1 MKWRDVMRY
10 TILSCLY
17 DYRLVVLYAICVLL
31 MGLAAPHSV
40 TDLRQAKVHYEKLH
54 AVAREKANLETVAVL
69 KRPSPLAF
77 LAEGQSKNLP
87 AYLLVSAS
95 FVDYPLADVSK
106 RPLLA
111 GRPSLD
117 WASVIGYLFS
127 LVALLMS
134 FDAVAGERERGTLRL
149 IFSHHVSRATVLV
162 GKWSGI
168 MMVLVPVFLLS
179 AIINLLI
186 IATSGVINL
195 TAEIMTVTGWVVGLT
210 IIFLGAHVTI
220 GLLASSLTPRASTAL
235 VICLL
240 FWVIEVVLVPS
251 GATLIGQLL
260 APVPDTTTYQMQLR
274 SAQQRYDVNRPE
286 ISSLMI
292 DEILDRPDLSD
303 REKEEQLNK
312 LQQTITRQ
320 QRQAYAAFHRELI
333 RVREE
338 YIHRLIR
345 QLYMIEVLSALSPVS
360 LYQSLLN
367 SLAGTDFRNHEL
379 FYRAAN
385 QYRQIFARWAERMKR
400 AIGSERTIKVKR
412 VSMQEFDRAVSE
424 LGEVGIYERGYMLI
438 IPRLSYKDVP
448 IDKST
453 LPQFDYEGVSLNDKL
468 HLILWRAAALVVLT
482 IMTFVMAWIAF
493 IRYRVA

>member
-1 MKWRDVMRY
+1 MKWWEVVRQ
-10 TILSCLY
+10 TILSRLY
-17 DYRLVVLYAICVLL
+17 DYRLVVLYVVSVLA
-31 MGLAAPHSV
+31 MSLAAFSAI
-40 TDLRQAKVHYEKLH
+40 TDLGQAKGYYEKLR
-54 AVAREKANLETVAVL
+54 AVTREKANLEMVAVL

-106 RPLLA
+106 RPFLA
-111 GRPSLD
+111 SRPSLD
-117 WASVIGYLFS
+117 WAFVIGYLFS

-134 FDAVAGERERGTLRL
+134 FDAVAGERERGTLKL
-149 IFSHHVSRATVLV
+149 VLSHNVSRATVLA
-162 GKWSGI
+162 GKWGGI
-168 MMVLVPVFLLS
+168 MMVLVPVFLLG
-179 AIINLLI
+179 AAINLSI
-186 IATSGVINL
+186 IITSRVINF
-195 TAEIMTVTGWVVGLT
+195 TAEIMTVIAWVVGLT
-210 IIFLGAHVTI
+210 IIFLGAHVII
-220 GLLASSLTPRASTAL
+220 GLLASSLAAKASTAL
-235 VICLL
+235 VICFV

-251 GATLIGQLL
+251 SAALASQFL
-260 APVPDTTTYQMQLR
+260 APIPDSKIYQTELK

-303 REKEEQLNK
+303 REKENQLNE
-312 LQQTITRQ
+312 LQQTIIRQ
-320 QRQAYAAFHRELI
+320 HRQAYETLHRELI
-333 RVREE
+333 QIREQ
-338 YIHRLIR
+338 YVNRLIR
-345 QLYMIEVLSALSPVS
+345 QSHMVQLLSAMSPVS
-360 LYQSLLN
+360 LYQSLLS

-385 QYRQIFARWAERMKR
+385 QYRQSFARWVERMKR
-400 AIGSERTIKVKR
+400 AMRSKWTITVKR
-412 VSMQEFDRAVSE
+412 VSMQDFDRTVSE

-453 LPQFDYEGVSLNDKL
+453 LPWFDYEGGSLNDRL
-468 HLILWRAAALVVLT
+468 HLILRQAATLMVLT
-482 IMTFVMAWIAF
+482 TVAYAMAWIAF